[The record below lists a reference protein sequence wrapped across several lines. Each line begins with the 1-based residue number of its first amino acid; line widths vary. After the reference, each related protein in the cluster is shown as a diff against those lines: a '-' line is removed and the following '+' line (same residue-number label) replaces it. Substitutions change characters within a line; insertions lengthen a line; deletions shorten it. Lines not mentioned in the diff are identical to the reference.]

1 MTKWNNL
8 TPDTATA
15 AEILR
20 AGKVNGINENERCD
34 LSDLLHNVKR
44 EVLFEM
50 LDQDEHTALFL
61 MSGSSMP
68 TTTMIQIYNEHAG
81 MMKPAE
87 VQRIRDDYEGRI
99 ANLRNEIDTVEQDR
113 DDAEHAAAVTEDRL
127 HAAEHEIVVLK
138 ARLYDLLIGGKEKN
152 ENV

>member
-15 AEILR
+15 AAIIK
-20 AGKVNGINENERCD
+20 AGKANGIKDEERCD
-34 LSDLLHNVKR
+34 LSDLLHRVKR
-44 EVLFEM
+44 DVLFEM

-81 MMKPAE
+81 MKTQAE
-87 VQRIRDDYEGRI
+87 VRRISEGYEAQI
-99 ANLRNEIDTVEQDR
+99 TNLRDMVDDEEKR
-113 DDAEHAAAVTEDRL
+113 REDAEHTVTVTEDRL
-127 HAAEHEIVVLK
+127 HAAEQEIVVLK
-138 ARLYDLLIGGKEKN
+138 ARLYDLLIGGKG
-152 ENV
+152 ENANV